1 MENQNSISKYSHDSF
16 GEVRVIETSSVCKAN
31 DILAIHEDQGNF
43 PVNGRELHEKLG
55 IESNYTTWFKRMCEY
70 GFSDKSDYQTLFP
83 NLESGSHGG
92 QNKTDHQMSLSMAKE
107 LCMLQRTEQGRTI
120 RRYLLLVEEAWNTPE
135 KVLARAL
142 KVANKVIDNFKD
154 EVKALSEKNAEM
166 LPKAQFYDT
175 VTGSPDTIDM
185 AQAAKVLNMGMGR
198 NTLFKLLREKNI
210 LQSNNIP
217 YQSYIDRGYFR
228 CIESQYTAPDGT
240 THISI
245 KTVIFQKGL
254 DFIRDIIRSSRKQ
267 PAHA

>member
-1 MENQNSISKYSHDSF
+1 MENQNIISKYSHDSF
-16 GEVRVIETSSVCKAN
+16 GEVRVITKDGEPWFVAADVCRALEIKDTWNAMQRL
-31 DILAIHEDQGNF
+31 DEDEKGACSISTLGGMQEMF
-43 PVNGRELHEKLG
+43 IVNEPGLYSLVLG
-55 IESNYTTWFKRMCEY
+55 SRKPEAKTFKRWITHEVIPAIRKNGVY
-70 GFSDKSDYQTLFP
+70 VSDKINSDMLFQIA
-83 NLESGSHGG
+83 E
-92 QNKTDHQMSLSMAKE
+92 QMRKKE
-107 LCMLQRTEQGRTI
+107 ERIQ
-120 RRYLLLVEEAWNTPE
+120 
-135 KVLARAL
+135 
-142 KVANKVIDNFKD
+142 
-154 EVKALSEKNAEM
+154 ALSEKNAEM

-254 DFIRDIIRSSRKQ
+254 DFIRDIIRNSRKKL
-267 PAHA
+267 AHA

>member
-1 MENQNSISKYSHDSF
+1 MENQNSISNYRHDSF
-16 GEVRVIETSSVCKAN
+16 GEVRVINKDGEPWFVAADVCRALEIKDTWNAMQRL
-31 DILAIHEDQGNF
+31 DEDEKGACSISTLGGQQEMSI
-43 PVNGRELHEKLG
+43 VNEPGLYSLVLG
-55 IESNYTTWFKRMCEY
+55 SRKPEAKTFKRWITHEVIPAIRKNGVY
-70 GFSDKSDYQTLFP
+70 VSDNINSDMLFQIA
-83 NLESGSHGG
+83 E
-92 QNKTDHQMSLSMAKE
+92 QMRKKE
-107 LCMLQRTEQGRTI
+107 ERIQ
-120 RRYLLLVEEAWNTPE
+120 
-135 KVLARAL
+135 
-142 KVANKVIDNFKD
+142 
-154 EVKALSEKNAEM
+154 ALSEKNAEM

-198 NTLFKLLREKNI
+198 NTLFKLLREKNV

-254 DFIRDIIRSSRKQ
+254 DFIRDIIRNSRKQ
-267 PAHA
+267 IAHA